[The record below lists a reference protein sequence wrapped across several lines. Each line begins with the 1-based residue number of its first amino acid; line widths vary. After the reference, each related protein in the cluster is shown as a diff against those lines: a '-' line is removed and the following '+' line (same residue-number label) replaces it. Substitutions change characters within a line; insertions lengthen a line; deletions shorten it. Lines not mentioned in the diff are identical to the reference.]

1 MATLNP
7 LEQKARSSFIKGF
20 VIALLI
26 GIAASAFLGLQLYKK
41 IGEENQRLS
50 AQKSVVVINQDVS
63 SGQLLT
69 EDMFK
74 TIKVDPDMAQ
84 SSAVNAYN
92 KLQAYFLSDKN
103 GNRIDTTIDKNG
115 NTTLTITIAA
125 ESSQSNGGK
134 YEVQIDDNGNYF
146 YTDLNGETKYIELAD
161 TALIAKIDLSKNTVI
176 SASMI
181 GESNEKTTDDLR
193 EQEYNM
199 LVLPSDLATDDIVDI
214 RLRLPS
220 GVDYI
225 VLSKKRVRLL
235 GSDSGTISNYPNTI
249 VIKETEGEL
258 LTMSAA
264 IVDAYKIKGCKLY
277 AIKYIDPGIQ
287 DQAQQTYV
295 PSYETEKLVK
305 SFKEKANFIIRYYKL
320 PHRGKADT
328 WKCIYD
334 LSEGQY
340 ILSIDSDDALYDRNS
355 LGMMQEKILSLNP
368 NDNFWGVC
376 GSYVDQNGRVFPNL
390 DFDYFD
396 ITKL

>member
-41 IGEENQRLS
+41 IGEENQRLA

-295 PSYETEKLVK
+295 PSYETEKLVERDPNIVETAK
-305 SFKEKANFIIRYYKL
+305 NALIQYYNNNADNVIR
-320 PHRGKADT
+320 
-328 WKCIYD
+328 
-334 LSEGQY
+334 
-340 ILSIDSDDALYDRNS
+340 
-355 LGMMQEKILSLNP
+355 EKIQNAINQETAETQKSSVESGTASEISEQQSERKQYLQTLS
-368 NDNFWGVC
+368 GE
-376 GSYVDQNGRVFPNL
+376 
-390 DFDYFD
+390 
-396 ITKL
+396 

>member
-295 PSYETEKLVK
+295 PSYETEKLVERDPNIVETAK
-305 SFKEKANFIIRYYKL
+305 NALIQYYNNNADNVIR
-320 PHRGKADT
+320 
-328 WKCIYD
+328 
-334 LSEGQY
+334 
-340 ILSIDSDDALYDRNS
+340 
-355 LGMMQEKILSLNP
+355 EKIQNAINQETAETQKSSVESGTASEISEQQSERKQYLQTLS
-368 NDNFWGVC
+368 GE
-376 GSYVDQNGRVFPNL
+376 
-390 DFDYFD
+390 
-396 ITKL
+396 

>member
-295 PSYETEKLVK
+295 PSYETEKLVERDPNIVETAK
-305 SFKEKANFIIRYYKL
+305 NALIQYYNNNADNAIR
-320 PHRGKADT
+320 
-328 WKCIYD
+328 
-334 LSEGQY
+334 
-340 ILSIDSDDALYDRNS
+340 
-355 LGMMQEKILSLNP
+355 EKIQNAINQETAETQKSAVESGTSSEISEQQSERKQYLQTLS
-368 NDNFWGVC
+368 GE
-376 GSYVDQNGRVFPNL
+376 
-390 DFDYFD
+390 
-396 ITKL
+396 